1 MKNPLHYQMTEYD
14 CGPTSLMNA
23 VSFLFEREK
32 VPPELIRNIML
43 YCLDCYGEEGS
54 PGKRGTSRAA
64 MMFLSSWLD
73 GFGKTGKLPIS
84 SRYLS
89 GSAVNLREDG
99 ELRDALHRQ
108 GAAVVRLYS
117 EVPHY
122 VLFTGITEEAILLF
136 DPYYEETI
144 PETDVTIVL
153 DHPTEYNRIVPFAL
167 FDQETEELYSLGKID
182 EREAILLFDQE
193 TELTDEKTIEYF
205 I

>member
-1 MKNPLHYQMTEYD
+1 M
-14 CGPTSLMNA
+14 
-23 VSFLFEREK
+23 
-32 VPPELIRNIML
+32 
-43 YCLDCYGEEGS
+43 
-54 PGKRGTSRAA
+54 
-64 MMFLSSWLD
+64 
-73 GFGKTGKLPIS
+73 
-84 SRYLS
+84 
-89 GSAVNLREDG
+89 
-99 ELRDALHRQ
+99 
-108 GAAVVRLYS
+108 VRLYS

-122 VLFTGITEEAILLF
+122 VLFTGITEETILLF

-153 DHPTEYNRIVPFAL
+153 DHPTEYNRIVPLAR

>member
-1 MKNPLHYQMTEYD
+1 
-14 CGPTSLMNA
+14 
-23 VSFLFEREK
+23 
-32 VPPELIRNIML
+32 
-43 YCLDCYGEEGS
+43 
-54 PGKRGTSRAA
+54 

-153 DHPTEYNRIVPFAL
+153 DHPTEYNRIVPFAR